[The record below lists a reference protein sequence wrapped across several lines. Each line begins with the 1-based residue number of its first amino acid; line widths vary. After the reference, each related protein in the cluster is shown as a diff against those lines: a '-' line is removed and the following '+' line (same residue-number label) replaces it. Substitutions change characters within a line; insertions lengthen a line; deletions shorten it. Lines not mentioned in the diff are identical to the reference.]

1 MPAHNWSDDVD
12 ENGIKTVTEIKTN
25 ENGEKVKVTKK
36 IQLKTQTKQV
46 NHAVAERRKWKKF
59 GACKGFPS
67 GPDSEST
74 TIGERVM
81 LKLSLNAKDL
91 EEPEEDPT
99 KKLSANAKIV
109 CRICKG
115 DHWTTKCPFKDTYQP
130 SNEIAAKVEAKDV
143 KGGNKYVPPS
153 KRGGAGDKPAGR
165 ERDDSNSIRISN
177 LSEET
182 TDSDVRE
189 LLRKCGPTQRVFVAK
204 DHSTGLCKGYAF
216 ITFFSQDAAEHA
228 IKSLNGYGFDN
239 LILKVDWAQ
248 RDRN

>member
-1 MPAHNWSDDVD
+1 MPTHNWSDDVD
-12 ENGIKTVTEIKTN
+12 DNGVKTVTEIKTN

-36 IQLKTQTKQV
+36 IQLKTQVTQK
-46 NHAVAERRKWKKF
+46 KWKKF
-59 GACKGFPS
+59 GACKGFQP

-81 LKLSLNAKDL
+81 LKLALNSKDL
-91 EEPEEDPT
+91 DEPEEDQA
-99 KKLSANAKIV
+99 KKSSSNTKIV

-130 SNEIAAKVEAKDV
+130 LNEIASKADTKESNFNLTVA

-153 KRGGAGDKPAGR
+153 KRGGAAGDKPAGR
-165 ERDDSNSIRISN
+165 ERDDTNAIRISN

-182 TDSDVRE
+182 TDGDVRE
-189 LLRKCGPTQRVFVAK
+189 LLRNCGPTQRVFVAK
-204 DHSTGLCKGYAF
+204 DHATGLCKGYAF
-216 ITFFSQDAAEHA
+216 ITFYNQEGAEHA
-228 IKSLNGYGFDN
+228 IKTLNGHGFDN